1 MYPLA
6 MKYGFIISSALVE
19 RVLSYFSK
27 VLTEDRQKLAPET
40 LKQILFLY
48 VNAEKIQ
55 HFSG

>member
-19 RVLSYFSK
+19 RVFSYFSK